1 MNRIETRL
9 ARTAVMVAALALFVT
24 VPARAADP
32 AGGMPGEW
40 LSQYA
45 GARALGMG
53 GAYVATAD
61 DALGILW
68 NPSGLSRLDQNQLMF
83 ENLQLFEDTS
93 VNGFSVAVPGSWLPS
108 FGLSMVSLSSGN
120 FQRTNDVNDPLGAF
134 KEGET
139 AYFFTM
145 SKNLGPRFSIGTN
158 LKLVQQTIEDF
169 SGGGFGF
176 DLGAMYQISPQLRFG
191 ISALNLGGPSITLRQ
206 TAETYPTEYRGGVAL
221 AALNGRALITA
232 EIDQSTGLGT
242 RFHTGAEYWIQSGIA
257 ARVGYDDSRATGGFS
272 YRFLPQY
279 QFDYGVAD
287 HPLGMTHRFG
297 LTYRFGGFFA
307 ASQAD
312 PQVFSPTGEKAVT
325 KIDLNA
331 RTKSGAESWTLE
343 LHDKSNVV
351 VRKFGGAG
359 QPPAHLL
366 WDGKDESGMPMADGT
381 YRYQLTVKDKEG
393 RVLIGPLRQ
402 IEIFTNGPQ
411 GSVPVLPVQ

>member
-1 MNRIETRL
+1 MNRIDSRITRTVAL
-9 ARTAVMVAALALFVT
+9 FATLAALAVQ
-24 VPARAADP
+24 PARAADQG
-32 AGGMPGEW
+32 GGMPGEW

-53 GAYVATAD
+53 GANVAMAD

-68 NPSGLSRLDQNQLMF
+68 NPGGLSQLDQNQLMF
-83 ENLQLFEDTS
+83 ENLHLFEDTS
-93 VNGFSVAVPGSWLPS
+93 LNGFSIAVPGSWLPS
-108 FGLSMVSLSSGN
+108 FGLSMVSMSSGD
-120 FQRTNDVNDPLGAF
+120 FQRTNDVNDALGSF

-139 AYFFTM
+139 AYLFTM
-145 SKNLGPRFSIGTN
+145 ARGFSPRFSVGTN
-158 LKLVQQTIEDF
+158 VKLVQQTIEDF
-169 SGGGFGF
+169 SGGGFGV
-176 DLGAMYQISPQLRFG
+176 DLGAMYQLTPQFKVG
-191 ISALNLGGPSITLRQ
+191 FSALNLGGPSITLRQ
-206 TAETYPTEYRGGVAL
+206 TAETYPTEYRGGVTL
-221 AALNGRALITA
+221 NALNGRAFITT

-242 RFHTGAEYWIQSGIA
+242 RFHGGAEYWIQPGLA
-257 ARVGYDDSRATGGFS
+257 ARVGYDDTRATGGFS

-307 ASQAD
+307 ASHAD
-312 PQVFSPTGEKAVT
+312 PEVFSPTGEKAVT

-331 RTKSGAESWTLE
+331 HTKSGAESWTLE
-343 LHDKSNVV
+343 LHDKSNAV
-351 VRKFGGAG
+351 VRKFGGPG

-393 RVLIGPLRQ
+393 RILVGPMRQ
-402 IEIFTNGPQ
+402 VEIFTNGPQ
-411 GSVPVLPVQ
+411 GAVPVLPVQ